1 MSSSCQHLIT
11 ALKECLLRSD
21 CVVKQGHLPSEC
33 LKDHTNE
40 LPEECKSLRLA
51 TFECK
56 RGMLDMRKRF
66 RGNNVGLPPKAVRT
80 ESAAPTPAEV

>member
-1 MSSSCQHLIT
+1 MSSSCQHLIS
-11 ALKECLLRSD
+11 ALKECLLNSD

-33 LKDHTNE
+33 LKEHTKE
-40 LPEECKSLRLA
+40 LPEECLALRQA

-66 RGNNVGLPPKAVRT
+66 RGNYVGLPP
-80 ESAAPTPAEV
+80 

>member
-1 MSSSCQHLIT
+1 MSSSCENLRA
-11 ALKECLLRSD
+11 ALKECLLYSD

-33 LKDHTNE
+33 LREHTNE
-40 LPEECKSLRLA
+40 LPEQCQALRLA

-66 RGNNVGLPPKAVRT
+66 RGNNVNAPVFTPSHPT
-80 ESAAPTPAEV
+80 EDSR